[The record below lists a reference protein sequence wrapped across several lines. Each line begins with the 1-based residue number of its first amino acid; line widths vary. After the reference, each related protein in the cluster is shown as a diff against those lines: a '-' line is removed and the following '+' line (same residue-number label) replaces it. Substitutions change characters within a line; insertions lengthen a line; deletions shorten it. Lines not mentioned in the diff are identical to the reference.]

1 MQGLPAQSCSPLSFL
16 WTQCLAPKHFPV
28 PRSFTGYGSRR
39 GKSVFFLLWVV
50 FCCVCAARF
59 SCCGCALLHAC
70 PGPGVG
76 RNPMGHGTPGRGG
89 GFFSFC
95 CGWAVSS
102 LTHLLPAAS
111 EHPLQKDIQ
120 GPRRDFLLRMRQL
133 THSLA
138 AGRPEH
144 PQQKKHPQQNKLVP
158 SPRPTLSF
166 LCLYPESPI
175 PLN

>member
-1 MQGLPAQSCSPLSFL
+1 MAPAAVRVSSF
-16 WTQCLAPKHFPV
+16 
-28 PRSFTGYGSRR
+28 
-39 GKSVFFLLWVV
+39 
-50 FCCVCAARF
+50 
-59 SCCGCALLHAC
+59 CCGCFFAACARRVFLAAAALCCMRAR
-70 PGPGVG
+70 G
-76 RNPMGHGTPGRGG
+76 RGSGGIQWGMGRPAGGG

-133 THSLA
+133 TRSLA